1 MEVRPVKDIFGN
13 ININKMVKEY
23 TYISIK
29 EILSRLMRNPLLQEV
44 TLEQAVQYT
53 LDFIGTFGMPRLYQD
68 KEEVLHIE
76 NFRAKL
82 PCNCI
87 QINQIKECKTGV
99 CLRSMTDNFMPRE
112 YYDKNVGYKVPQELT
127 FKTQGQVLYVSF
139 KTGDVS
145 ISYKAIPVD
154 KDGFPLLIDN
164 SVFLKAL
171 EAYIKREAFTIL
183 FDMGKIAPA
192 VLQNTQQQ
200 YAFLAGQL
208 QSEFTIPSISEM
220 ESIKNSWCTLIQ
232 RTSEFTTGFKNNG
245 DKEYIKLQ

>member
-1 MEVRPVKDIFGN
+1 MIKEYN
-13 ININKMVKEY
+13 YINIREA
-23 TYISIK
+23 ISRV
-29 EILSRLMRNPLLQEV
+29 LRHPLLQDV

-53 LDFIGTFGMPRLYQD
+53 IDFIGIFGMPKLYQD

-76 NFRAKL
+76 DFRAKL
-82 PCNCI
+82 PCDLI
-87 QINQIKECKTGV
+87 SINQIKECKTGV

-112 YYDKNVGYKVPQELT
+112 HYDRSAGYKIPQELS

-145 ISYKAIPVD
+145 VSYKAIPVD

-183 FDMGKIAPA
+183 FDMGKITPA

-232 RTSEFTTGFKNNG
+232 RTNEFNTGFKSLG
-245 DKEYIKLQ
+245 DREYLKLQQ

>member
-1 MEVRPVKDIFGN
+1 MI
-13 ININKMVKEY
+13 KEY
-23 TYISIK
+23 QYTNIRRVLD
-29 EILSRLMRNPLLQEV
+29 ELHRHPLLSDL
-44 TLEQAVQYT
+44 TLEQVVSYVVS
-53 LDFIGTFGMPRLYQD
+53 FIGIFGLPKLYQD

-76 NFRAKL
+76 DFRAKL
-82 PCNCI
+82 PCDLI
-87 QINQIKECKTGV
+87 SINQIKECKTGV

-112 YYDKNVGYKVPQELT
+112 HYDRSTGYKIPQELS

-145 ISYKAIPVD
+145 VSYKAIPVD

-164 SVFLKAL
+164 PVFLKAL

-200 YAFLAGQL
+200 YAWLAGQL

-220 ESIKNSWCTLIQ
+220 ESIKNSWCTLLQ
-232 RTSEFTTGFKNNG
+232 RTTEFREGFKNNG
-245 DKEYIKLQ
+245 SQEYIKVK

>member
-1 MEVRPVKDIFGN
+1 MI
-13 ININKMVKEY
+13 KEY

-29 EILSRLMRNPLLQEV
+29 EVLSRILRHPLLQDL

-53 LDFIGTFGMPRLYQD
+53 LDFIGIFGLPKLYQD
-68 KEEVLHIE
+68 KEEIIHIE
-76 NFRAKL
+76 EFRGVL
-82 PCNCI
+82 PCDLI
-87 QINQIKECKTGV
+87 SINQVKECKSGV
-99 CLRSMTDNFMPRE
+99 CMRSMTDNFMPRE
-112 YYDKNVGYKVPQELT
+112 HYDKNVGYKVPQELT
-127 FKTQGQVLYVSF
+127 FKTQGQIVYTSF
-139 KTGDVS
+139 KTGDIL
-145 ISYKAIPVD
+145 ISYKSIPVD

-164 SVFLKAL
+164 PVFLKAL

>member
-1 MEVRPVKDIFGN
+1 
-13 ININKMVKEY
+13 MVKEY
-23 TYISIK
+23 QYTNIRR
-29 EILSRLMRNPLLQEV
+29 ILDELHRHPLLSDL
-44 TLEQAVQYT
+44 TLEQVISYVVS
-53 LDFIGTFGMPRLYQD
+53 FIGIFGLPKLYQD

-76 NFRAKL
+76 DYRCLL
-82 PCNCI
+82 PCDLI
-87 QINQIKECKTGV
+87 SINQIKECKTGV

-112 YYDKNVGYKVPQELT
+112 HYDRSAGYKIPQELS

-145 ISYKAIPVD
+145 VSYKAIPVD

-164 SVFLKAL
+164 PVFLKAL

-183 FDMGKIAPA
+183 FDMGKIAPV

-200 YAFLAGQL
+200 YAWLAGQL

-220 ESIKNSWCTLIQ
+220 ESIKRSWCTLLQ
-232 RTSEFTTGFKNNG
+232 RTSEFNNGFKNNG
-245 DKEYIKLQ
+245 DQEYIRLQ

>member
-1 MEVRPVKDIFGN
+1 
-13 ININKMVKEY
+13 MVKEY
-23 TYISIK
+23 NYINIR
-29 EILSRLMRNPLLQEV
+29 EALSRILRHPLLQDV

-53 LDFIGTFGMPRLYQD
+53 IDFIGIFGMPKLYQD

-76 NFRAKL
+76 DFRAKL
-82 PCNCI
+82 PCDLI
-87 QINQIKECKTGV
+87 SINQIKECKTGV

-112 YYDKNVGYKVPQELT
+112 QYDRSADYKIPQELS
-127 FKTQGQVLYVSF
+127 FKTQGQLLYVSF

-145 ISYKAIPVD
+145 VSYKAIPVD

-164 SVFLKAL
+164 PVFLKTL

-245 DKEYIKLQ
+245 DREYIKLQ

>member
-1 MEVRPVKDIFGN
+1 
-13 ININKMVKEY
+13 MVKEY
-23 TYISIK
+23 NYINIR
-29 EILSRLMRNPLLQEV
+29 EALSRVLRHPLLQDV

-53 LDFIGTFGMPRLYQD
+53 IDFIGIFGTPKLYQD
-68 KEEVLHIE
+68 KEEALHIE

-112 YYDKNVGYKVPQELT
+112 YYDRSAGYEIPQELS
-127 FKTQGQVLYVSF
+127 FKTQGQILYVSF

-145 ISYKAIPVD
+145 VSYKAIPVD

-164 SVFLKAL
+164 PVFLKAL
-171 EAYIKREAFTIL
+171 EAYIKKEVFTIL

-232 RTSEFTTGFKNNG
+232 RTREFDNGFASLGNREQLK
-245 DKEYIKLQ
+245 I

>member
-1 MEVRPVKDIFGN
+1 
-13 ININKMVKEY
+13 MVKEY
-23 TYISIK
+23 NYINIR
-29 EILSRLMRNPLLQEV
+29 EALSRVLKHPLLQDV

-53 LDFIGTFGMPRLYQD
+53 IDFIGIFGLPKLYQD

-76 NFRAKL
+76 DFRAKL
-82 PCNCI
+82 PCNLI
-87 QINQIKECKTGV
+87 SINQIKECKTGV

-112 YYDKNVGYKVPQELT
+112 HYDRSASYKIPQELS

-145 ISYKAIPVD
+145 VSYKAIPVD

-164 SVFLKAL
+164 PVFLRAL
-171 EAYIKREAFTIL
+171 EAYIKREVFTIL

-232 RTSEFTTGFKNNG
+232 RTSSFNDGFINNG
-245 DKEYIKLQ
+245 SKEELKF

>member
-1 MEVRPVKDIFGN
+1 MIR
-13 ININKMVKEY
+13 EY
-23 TYISIK
+23 TYINIR
-29 EILSRLMRNPLLQEV
+29 EALSRVLKHPLLQDV
-44 TLEQAVQYT
+44 TLEQAVQHT
-53 LDFIGTFGMPRLYQD
+53 TDFIGIFGMPRLYQD

-76 NFRAKL
+76 DFRAKL
-82 PCNCI
+82 PCNLI
-87 QINQIKECKTGV
+87 SINQVKECKTGV

-112 YYDKNVGYKVPQELT
+112 HYDRTAGYEIPQELA

-145 ISYKAIPVD
+145 VSYKALPVD

-164 SVFLKAL
+164 PVFLKAL

-183 FDMGKIAPA
+183 FDMGKIAHA
-192 VLQNTQQQ
+192 VLQNAQQQ
-200 YAFLAGQL
+200 YAWLAGQL

-232 RTSEFTTGFKNNG
+232 RTSEFATGFKNNG
-245 DKEYIKLQ
+245 NKEHIRLQ